1 MIIRSV
7 KPHVINVFSDI
18 ALATEGDFDRYT
30 QVILGILKQAGDVNL
45 SPETDDDDLK
55 DYINSLRE
63 SILQAYTG
71 ILHSSQ
77 DGVIG
82 SLENIADFLKRST
95 SDPHRSTEVLK
106 HAIGLVGDMVYHSC
120 LLLPTGKI
128 IRSYKERCLTA
139 LFFVLQGQIFGVKVQ
154 RLFQEPFIASMLLE
168 GLSSSESDIR
178 ELSQWAQAVR

>member
-1 MIIRSV
+1 MMFRSV

-18 ALATEGDFDRYT
+18 ALAIEGDFDRYT

-71 ILHSSQ
+71 ILQVKLLCKAAWSFRSIHSVVSAQGLGADKKQ

-120 LLLPTGKI
+120 LLFLAYWKNYTQ
-128 IRSYKERCLTA
+128 L
-139 LFFVLQGQIFGVKVQ
+139 
-154 RLFQEPFIASMLLE
+154 
-168 GLSSSESDIR
+168 
-178 ELSQWAQAVR
+178 

>member
-1 MIIRSV
+1 MIFRSV

-71 ILHSSQ
+71 ILQ
-77 DGVIG
+77 V
-82 SLENIADFLKRST
+82 K
-95 SDPHRSTEVLK
+95 
-106 HAIGLVGDMVYHSC
+106 
-120 LLLPTGKI
+120 LL
-128 IRSYKERCLTA
+128 CMA
-139 LFFVLQGQIFGVKVQ
+139 
-154 RLFQEPFIASMLLE
+154 A
-168 GLSSSESDIR
+168 
-178 ELSQWAQAVR
+178 